1 MKLTNEDKEILLSIG
16 HPESDMRQLSEA
28 ARRCKYKNNK
38 DGKKRMTA
46 SEVINLIGRKYW
58 LYGIS
63 RAAFHFTTSR
73 TENGQNISF
82 DCSAMFK

>member
-1 MKLTNEDKEILLSIG
+1 MELTKQDKQILREIG
-16 HPESDMRQLSEA
+16 HPESDMRQLAEA
-28 ARRCKYKNNK
+28 ARRCKYENYK
-38 DGKKRMTA
+38 DGKKLTA
-46 SEVINLIGRKYW
+46 AEVINLIGRKYW

-73 TENGQNISF
+73 TENGQHIGF

>member
-1 MKLTNEDKEILLSIG
+1 MKLTEQDKQILREVG

-28 ARRCKYKNNK
+28 ARRCKYQDYN
-38 DGKKRMTA
+38 DDKKKLTA
-46 SEVINLIGRKYW
+46 AEVINRIGRKYW

-63 RAAFHFTTSR
+63 RAAFHWTTSR
-73 TENGQNISF
+73 TENGQHIGF

>member
-1 MKLTNEDKEILLSIG
+1 MALTNEDKQMLRNIG

-38 DGKKRMTA
+38 DGKRMTA
-46 SEVINLIGRKYW
+46 GKVINLIGRKYW